1 MKEFWSS
8 RIRDMVPYTPGE
20 QPRGRTFI
28 KLNTNENPYPPAPGA
43 LEAIRAAANG
53 DLRLYPDPEAAEL
66 RAALARFHS
75 VKEEQV
81 FVGNGSDEILAFCFA
96 AFFGPEKPVVF
107 PDVTYSFYP
116 VYAGL
121 FNVEYRTIPLREDFT
136 VPVEEFLGG
145 NGGVIL
151 PNPNA
156 PTGRA
161 LSLEDVERLCKGNP
175 DVAVVIDEAYVDFGT
190 ETALSLLDTCP
201 NLLVVRTMSKSR
213 SLAGMR
219 LGYAVGSA
227 NLIAAL
233 RCVKDSFN
241 SYTLDRVAL
250 AAAKASVEDAA
261 YFSETCQKIAATR
274 EGTARRLTEL
284 GFEVC
289 PSKANF
295 LFVRFPGRSGK
306 ELLDGLR
313 EAGILVRWWNQ
324 PRIADHL
331 RITIGTEEE
340 MDALVEAL
348 RRLTRGEGN

>member
-53 DLRLYPDPEAAEL
+53 DLRLYPDPEATEL
-66 RAALARFHS
+66 RAALAKFHG

-121 FNVEYRTIPLREDFT
+121 FGIEYRTVPLREDFSL
-136 VPVEEFLGG
+136 PVEEMLGD

-161 LSLEDVERLCKGNP
+161 LALEDVERLCKGNP
-175 DVAVVIDEAYVDFGT
+175 EVAVVIDEAYVDFGT
-190 ETALSLLDTCP
+190 QTALSLLDSCP

-227 NLIAAL
+227 NLVNAL

-250 AAAKASVEDAA
+250 AAAKASVEDET

-274 EGTARRLTEL
+274 EETARRLTEL

-295 LFVRFPGRSGK
+295 LFVCFPGRSGK

>member
-53 DLRLYPDPEAAEL
+53 DLRLYPDPEATEL
-66 RAALARFHS
+66 RRALADFHGVS
-75 VKEEQV
+75 PEQV

-96 AFFGPEKPVVF
+96 AFFGPEQPVVF

-121 FNVEYRTIPLREDFT
+121 FQTPYREIPLRPDFT
-136 VPVEEFLGG
+136 VPVEEFLGN

-156 PTGRA
+156 PTGIA
-161 LSLEDVERLCKGNP
+161 LSLDEVERLCTGNP
-175 DVAVVIDEAYVDFGT
+175 ERAVVIDEAYVDFGT
-190 ETALSLLDTCP
+190 QTALPLLERCP

-213 SLAGMR
+213 ALAGMR
-219 LGYAVGSA
+219 LGYAVGSP

-250 AAAKASVEDAA
+250 AAAKASVEDRD
-261 YFSETCQKIAATR
+261 YFAQTCARIAATR
-274 EGTARRLTEL
+274 EKTTQRLKEL
-284 GFEVC
+284 GFELC
-289 PSKANF
+289 PSLANF
-295 LFVRFPGRSGK
+295 LFVRFPGKSGK

-313 EAGILVRWWNQ
+313 EAGILVRWWGQ
-324 PRIADHL
+324 ERVCDYL
-331 RITIGTEEE
+331 RISIGTEEE
-340 MDALVEAL
+340 MDTLVETL
-348 RRLTRGEGN
+348 RQLTAQ

>member
-20 QPRGRTFI
+20 QPRGRAFI

-43 LEAIRAAANG
+43 LEAIRAAADG
-53 DLRLYPDPEAAEL
+53 ALRLYPDPEAAEL
-66 RAALARFHS
+66 RMALARFHG
-75 VKEEQV
+75 VGEEQV

-96 AFFGPEKPVVF
+96 AFFGPERPVVF

-121 FNVEYRTIPLREDFT
+121 FGIEYRTIPLRADFT
-136 VPVEEFLGG
+136 VPVEDFLGK

-161 LSLEDVERLCKGNP
+161 LSLGDVERLCRGNP
-175 DVAVVIDEAYVDFGT
+175 EVAVVIDEAYVDFGAQ
-190 ETALSLLDTCP
+190 TALPLLDACP

-250 AAAKASVEDAA
+250 AAARASVEDAA
-261 YFSETCQKIAATR
+261 YFAKTCQKIAATR
-274 EGTARRLTEL
+274 EETARRLTEL

-313 EAGILVRWWNQ
+313 AAGILVRWWNQ
-324 PRIADHL
+324 PRIADYL

-348 RRLTRGEGN
+348 RRLTRGEGA